1 MISRLGRF
9 GPGWLVAYAL
19 PPVAWA
25 GVIFWLSSRT
35 ASQAGDALG
44 PLADVPLVSE
54 AFHFGE
60 YCLLAFLVFRLMAT
74 VGGLRRAA
82 PPGSPVQALDLLLG
96 NVSGAASFAYAISDE
111 VHQTFVP
118 GRTFAVED
126 LAVDL
131 AGIVTGIAAA
141 WAWRWW
147 RNIRCRQCHR
157 SNRSEPTTSTHA

>member
-1 MISRLGRF
+1 VISRLSRF
-9 GPGWLVAYAL
+9 SPGWLIAHAL

-35 ASQAGDALG
+35 ASQAADQLG
-44 PLADVPLVSE
+44 PLGVVPFVSE
-54 AFHFGE
+54 AFHFSE
-60 YCLLAFLVFRLMAT
+60 YCLLAVLVFRLMAT
-74 VGGLRRAA
+74 LGGPRAVTST
-82 PPGSPVQALDLLLG
+82 GSRVQPRDLLIG

-131 AGIVTGIAAA
+131 AGIVTGVAAA

-147 RNIRCRQCHR
+147 RNIR
-157 SNRSEPTTSTHA
+157 